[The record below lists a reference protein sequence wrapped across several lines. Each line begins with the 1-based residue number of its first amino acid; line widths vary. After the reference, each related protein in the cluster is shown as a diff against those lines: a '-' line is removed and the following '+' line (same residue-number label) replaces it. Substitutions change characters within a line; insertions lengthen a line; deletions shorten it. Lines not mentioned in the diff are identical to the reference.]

1 MHDQAESLRTKVERK
16 RSGPKTCK
24 TIAVVSGKGGVG
36 KSTTTVNFAIEL
48 QKRGKKTLLFD
59 FDVGMGNIDI
69 LLGKQAKYSIVN
81 LFHDFLPIHDMI
93 ELGPKGLS
101 YIAGGSGL
109 NELVELDEEKLNYF
123 FQQYEKLTDEFDY
136 IFFDLGAGVSS
147 DRLNLISAAD
157 ECFVI
162 TTPEPTSIADAY
174 SMIKHIVNTGSEVP
188 LYVLMNRSES
198 IREGTKVLNRFSDVV
213 KQFLER
219 DLIKLGCLP
228 YDATV
233 SKAVVKQIPYVILK
247 QNAAVS
253 KALQKI
259 VENYLHEN
267 TSNVEV
273 ENRPSFIHKLKQLL
287 TVRR

>member
-1 MHDQAESLRTKVERK
+1 MADQAERLRTKMNHAQSNPTK
-16 RSGPKTCK
+16 CK

-48 QKRGKKTLLFD
+48 QKRGKRTLLFD

-69 LLGKQAKYSIVN
+69 LLGKQSKHTIVN

-109 NELVELDEEKLNYF
+109 NELVELDEDKLNYF
-123 FQQYEKLTDEFDY
+123 FSQYEKLTEEYDY

-147 DRLNLISAAD
+147 DSLMLISAAD

-174 SMIKHIVNTGSEVP
+174 SMIKHIVNRGAAVP
-188 LYVLMNRSES
+188 IYVIMNRSQS
-198 IREGTKVLNRFSDVV
+198 VHEGNKVLNKFSDVV
-213 KQFLER
+213 KQFLNY
-219 DLIKLGCLP
+219 DMIQLGSLPNDPIVVQAVIKQ
-228 YDATV
+228 V
-233 SKAVVKQIPYVILK
+233 PYVILK
-247 QNAAVS
+247 QNANVS
-253 KALQKI
+253 KSLKRI
-259 VENYLHEN
+259 VENYLKDNNMTEEQ
-267 TSNVEV
+267 SK
-273 ENRPSFIHKLKQLL
+273 SFIQKLKTLL